1 MKPGNLSAP
10 IAREAVL
17 IPESLARLRDE
28 SGKHHKLLSSE
39 KYFFAHFTIA
49 NHREPATDN

>member
-49 NHREPATDN
+49 NHREPAIDN